1 MAPPAPSSSAA
12 PTSAAPPAALARA
25 IRPDERIALFI
36 DGANVH
42 GAARALGFDMDYRR
56 LLEAFRACGRFVRA
70 SYYTAL
76 IEDQEFSPIRPL
88 VDWLDYNG
96 FKVVT
101 KPARDYTDATGRRRW
116 KGDMDVD
123 IAVDVMEAV
132 PGVDHVVLFSGDG
145 DFVPLVEAAQRRG
158 ARVTVVSTV
167 RTSPP
172 MASDELRRAADTF
185 LDLADLSDVFGRP
198 PRGDAP

>member
-1 MAPPAPSSSAA
+1 MGQPAPSASA
-12 PTSAAPPAALARA
+12 AALARA
-25 IRPDERIALFI
+25 IRPDERVALFI

-56 LLEAFRACGRFVRA
+56 LLEAFRASGRFVRA

-101 KPARDYTDATGRRRW
+101 KPARDYTDANGRRRW

-123 IAVDVMEAV
+123 IAVDIMEAV
-132 PGVDHVVLFSGDG
+132 PGLDHVVLFSGDG
-145 DFVPLVEAAQRRG
+145 DFVPLVMAAQRRG

-167 RTSPP
+167 RTNPP

-185 LDLADLSDVFGRP
+185 LDLADMSDMFGRP
-198 PRGDAP
+198 PRGDAS